1 MRESVERQDKV
12 RQDENRVRA
21 EGEREAKLPTKGS
34 GRQSRKH
41 MVSERICA
49 MHFMGMQAVDGHS
62 PNSIILLDAK
72 FKTYAGRVDSR
83 LLGI

>member
-1 MRESVERQDKV
+1 
-12 RQDENRVRA
+12 
-21 EGEREAKLPTKGS
+21 
-34 GRQSRKH
+34 

-72 FKTYAGRVDSR
+72 FKTYARRVDSR
-83 LLGI
+83 LLGISFQIKPLRRKFAC